1 MLDRRRFPPQRDH
14 KRPCVAHFYF
24 DDDLDNHS
32 ATNLLSPHRASHFA
46 PDLAKLPDLLRMA

>member
-1 MLDRRRFPPQRDH
+1 
-14 KRPCVAHFYF
+14 VAHFYF